1 MSCEDDDYGWD
12 DPEPIVEIRKINLLI
27 TTISKKE
34 LSTIEEAMLLCLD
47 RKLEKLNLL
56 LKQMNV
62 YQIDSSLVNDRYNT
76 ALNFIEIVK
85 GFGIDIE
92 QVNVNG
98 LRGKTYILGDKITK
112 LLNVLGTEYDFS
124 RIIDIKSLPTG
135 IDSTKL
141 KLFDY
146 SFLDNIYDSELSD
159 LLKEIK
165 MHGKVSINGTETLI
179 DGVSQGIVS
188 DQERIVKKKRTF

>member
-34 LSTIEEAMLLCLD
+34 LSTIEEAMILCLD

-62 YQIDSSLVNDRYNT
+62 YKIGSSLLVNDRYNT
-76 ALNFIEIVK
+76 ALNFIEIVN

-92 QVNVNG
+92 QV
-98 LRGKTYILGDKITK
+98 LLAALLHDIGKLKIK
-112 LLNVLGTEYDFS
+112 LTERSALLTTNEDEVAEHTTIGYD
-124 RIIDIKSLPTG
+124 IIRE
-135 IDSTKL
+135 KL
-141 KLFDY
+141 KL
-146 SFLDNIYDSELSD
+146 SD
-159 LLKEIK
+159 ILVIK
-165 MHGKVSINGTETLI
+165 T
-179 DGVSQGIVS
+179 
-188 DQERIVKKKRTF
+188 RF